1 MKYDVRQLKL
11 LSNEE
16 IADGIFDMRL
26 EYVQDDLPVSCGQ
39 FAHVYVPGKTLRR
52 PISICDASENVLRLV
67 YQVKGEGTKIM
78 SQMQPGY
85 MVDVLVPLGNG
96 FKIEQGRRCCLIGGG
111 IGAPPML
118 YTAKQCDDPLIIT
131 GFRNSLVIL
140 QDDFKAAGC
149 EVLLCTDDGTAGR
162 QGFVTDLL
170 KENISRVDEVCA
182 CGPAPMLRAVAA
194 VCREQGVPCQ
204 ISLEERMGCGVGACL
219 VCAVKVRKNGE
230 EIMQHVCK
238 NGPVFNA
245 EEVVF

>member
-1 MKYDVRQLKL
+1 
-11 LSNEE
+11 
-16 IADGIFDMRL
+16 
-26 EYVQDDLPVSCGQ
+26 
-39 FAHVYVPGKTLRR
+39 
-52 PISICDASENVLRLV
+52 
-67 YQVKGEGTKIM
+67 M
-78 SQMQPGY
+78 SQMNGGS
-85 MVDVLVPLGNG
+85 VDVLYPLGNG
-96 FKIEQGRRCCLIGGG
+96 FDIKSGKRYCLIGGG
-111 IGAPPML
+111 IGVPPML
-118 YTAKQCDDPLIIT
+118 YTAKQCEAPLVIT
-131 GFRNSLVIL
+131 GFRSESLVIL

-219 VCAVKVRKNGE
+219 VCAVKVCKNGE

-238 NGPVFNA
+238 DGPVFNA